1 MIGENMEKIKLREE
15 VEKQYQWNLSKM
27 IESKEQFDELYRK
40 VLEIKDQIKNMQ
52 GHIMDTSASLLTYLK
67 LSDELERTLEQIY
80 VYAHMLC
87 DQDTTSTD
95 SQQLKMKT
103 ETLNEQVS
111 ESLAFVRPEILG
123 CPYETILKY
132 IEENKELES
141 YHFVLES
148 LFRYQEHTLS
158 KEEEAIIASASN
170 AFGACDEIFYNLD
183 NADIHFCKIKDE
195 NGDEVELTN
204 SNYNYYMTRT
214 DRRVRKEAFEAMY
227 QYFKGLKN
235 TIAATLKGQI
245 KENFFYSKVRKYEN
259 PLKMSLFHDNID
271 ISVYHNLID
280 VVHEHMESMYEYMNV
295 RKKALGLDEMHMY
308 DIYVDLVSDSPK
320 EILFEE
326 GKKIVMEA
334 LKPLGEEYIDDLE
347 KAFREHWIDIYPNK
361 GKKSGAYSWGTY
373 DSYPYLLLNYNDTI
387 DSVSTL
393 IHELGHSMHS
403 YYSNKT
409 QNFANHSY
417 PIFLAEIASTV
428 NEVLLNQYLYEKA
441 KTKEEKILYL
451 TEFLDKVR
459 TTIYRQTMFAEFEML
474 MHEKE
479 QNGVPLTEQEFSN
492 TYYQLNEFYYGKDM
506 ISDDEIRYEWA
517 RIPHFYSSFYV
528 YKYATGLS
536 SAITLAFDILNG
548 VEGARE
554 KYLEFLSSGGSDY
567 PLNTLRKAGVDMT
580 TKEPI
585 EKALNVFEQKLQE
598 LKALYE

>member
-15 VEKQYQWNLSKM
+15 IEKQYQWNLSKM
-27 IESKEQFDELYRK
+27 IESKEQFEEFYQK

-52 GHIMDTSASLLTYLK
+52 GHIIDTSNSLLTYLK
-67 LSDELERTLEQIY
+67 LSDELDRTLELIY
-80 VYAHMLC
+80 VYSHMLC

-95 SQQLKMKT
+95 SQQLKMRT

-111 ESLAFVRPEILG
+111 EALAFIRPEILS
-123 CPYETILKY
+123 CPYDTILNY
-132 IEENKELES
+132 IKENKELEPYRFS
-141 YHFVLES
+141 LES

-158 KEEEAIIASASN
+158 KEEESIIASASN
-170 AFGACDEIFYNLD
+170 AFGACDEIFYNID
-183 NADIHFCKIKDE
+183 NADIHLGNIKDE
-195 NGDEVELTN
+195 KEEVVELTN
-204 SNYNYYMTRT
+204 SNYNYYMTRN
-214 DRRVRKEAFEAMY
+214 DRRVRKDAFEAMY
-227 QYFKGLKN
+227 GYFKGLKN

-259 PLKMSLFHDNID
+259 PLKASLFHDNID
-271 ISVYHNLID
+271 ISVYQNLID
-280 VVHEHMESMYEYMNV
+280 VVHNHMESMYEYMNI
-295 RKKALGLDEMHMY
+295 RKKVLNLEEMHMY
-308 DIYVDLVSDSPK
+308 DIYVDLIKDTPK
-320 EILFEE
+320 EIPFEE
-326 GKKIVMEA
+326 GKKLVMEA
-334 LKPLGEEYIDDLE
+334 LKPLGEEYTSNLE
-347 KAFREHWIDIYPNK
+347 KAFREQWIDIYPNK

-373 DSYPYLLLNYNDTI
+373 DSYPYLLLNYNNTM

-409 QNFANHSY
+409 QNFANHGY

-428 NEVLLNQYLYEKA
+428 NEVLLNQYLYENA

-459 TTIYRQTMFAEFEML
+459 TTIYRQTMFAEFEMI
-474 MHEKE
+474 MHDKE
-479 QNGVPLTEQEFSN
+479 QKGIPLTEQEFSE
-492 TYYQLNEFYYGKDM
+492 TYYKLNQFYYGKDM

-536 SAITLAFDILNG
+536 SAITLAFAILNKE
-548 VEGARE
+548 EGAKER
-554 KYLEFLSSGGSDY
+554 YLEFLSSGGSNY
-567 PLNTLRKAGVDMT
+567 PLEILKKAGVDMT
-580 TKEPI
+580 IKEPL
-585 EKALNVFEQKLQE
+585 EKALAVFEQKLQE